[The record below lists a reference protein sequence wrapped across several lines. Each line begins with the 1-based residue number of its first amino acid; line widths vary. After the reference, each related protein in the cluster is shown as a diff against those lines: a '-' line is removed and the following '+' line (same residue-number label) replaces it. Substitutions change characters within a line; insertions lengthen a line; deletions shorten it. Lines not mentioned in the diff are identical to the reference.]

1 MEEMTY
7 FFCFLAINNLDP
19 KLLKY
24 VDTKANA
31 SPDQNFFEQKLIGTS
46 LFIMFIGGVYVMK
59 FKEATL

>member
-31 SPDQNFFEQKLIGTS
+31 SPDQNFF
-46 LFIMFIGGVYVMK
+46 
-59 FKEATL
+59 